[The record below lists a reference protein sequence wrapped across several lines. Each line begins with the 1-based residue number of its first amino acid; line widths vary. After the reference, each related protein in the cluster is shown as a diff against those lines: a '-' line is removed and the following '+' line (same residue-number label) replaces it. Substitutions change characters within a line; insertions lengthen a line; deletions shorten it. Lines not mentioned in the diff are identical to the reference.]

1 MAYRIIHS
9 PHWEGC
15 TALLDSRGDDHYLYV
30 DLDKALLVSSDEIT
44 GEMQFLL
51 QDGRVAWLTS
61 TDLEMCEPIDLPLL
75 FEPYR
80 ESYARLIEEVR
91 K

>member
-30 DLDKALLVSSDEIT
+30 DLNNALLVGGDEIT

-61 TDLEMCEPIDLPLL
+61 TDLEMCEPVDLPLL
-75 FEPYR
+75 FEPYLDGH
-80 ESYARLIEEVR
+80 AKLIEGVL